1 MGWLDRFEMAER
13 GTTVGTELLA
23 GVTTFASMA
32 YILFVNPHILA
43 AAGMDEHAVLIATAL
58 AAGVG
63 SILMGL
69 IANLPF
75 AMAPGMGMNAYFA
88 YTVCLDMKIP
98 WQTAL
103 AAVFLDGV
111 IFLILSLLPIRSRL
125 IAEIPFNIK
134 LATAAAIGLFI
145 ALIGMQNIGL
155 VAADPATMLTA
166 GKLTPAVLLALGG
179 LWLMAALLQR
189 KTHSAFLLGI
199 LAVALVS
206 FFVPEKPGGPMITTL
221 SEFQW
226 PHPADITRGFGK
238 LDFGGAEKLGLAM
251 IVFTFTFV
259 SLFDTAGTFVGLA
272 LRLGWIDKDK
282 PIFEGAGRGLLAE
295 SFAIMFGALA
305 GTSTNATYIESASGI
320 AQGGRTGL
328 TAISTG
334 ILFLLS
340 VFLAPVMGLIPKQ
353 ATGPVMILVGLL
365 MLEPLLKL
373 ELDDYTESVPAFM
386 ALIVVPFTFS
396 IANGLICGIVS
407 YAVLKV
413 ITGRVREITPTMW
426 ILTILCLISATR
438 LE

>member
-1 MGWLDRFEMAER
+1 MGLLDRFQMTER
-13 GTTVGTELLA
+13 ETTTSTEVLA
-23 GVTTFASMA
+23 GITTFASMA

-43 AAGMDEHAVLIATAL
+43 AAGMDERAVLIATAL

-75 AMAPGMGMNAYFA
+75 AIAPGMGMNAYFA
-88 YTVCLDMKIP
+88 FTVCLDMKIP

-125 IAEIPFNIK
+125 IAEIPYNIK

-145 ALIGMQNIGL
+145 AFIGLQNIGL
-155 VAADPATMLTA
+155 VVADKATLVDN
-166 GKLTPAVLLALGG
+166 GKLTPAVLLAIGG

-189 KTHSAFLLGI
+189 KTPAALLIGI
-199 LAVALVS
+199 AAVTVAS
-206 FFVPEKPGGPMITTL
+206 FFVPADAGGMISTL
-221 SEFQW
+221 NEIVLPDPSV
-226 PHPADITRGFGK
+226 ITMGFGK
-238 LDFGGAEKLGLAM
+238 LDFAGAQQLGFAM

-272 LRLGWIDKDK
+272 MRLGWINKEK
-282 PIFEGAGRGLLAE
+282 QIFEGAGKGLLAE
-295 SFAIMFGALA
+295 SFAIMFGAVA
-305 GTSTNATYIESASGI
+305 GTSTNTTYIESASGI

-328 TAISTG
+328 TAIVVG
-334 ILFLLS
+334 LLFLLS
-340 VFLAPVMGLIPKQ
+340 MVFAPLAGLIPKQ
-353 ATGPVMILVGLL
+353 ATGPVMILVGFL

-373 ELDDYTESVPAFM
+373 ELDDLTEAIPAFM
-386 ALIVVPFTFS
+386 TLIVVPFTFS

-407 YAVLKV
+407 YSVLKV
-413 ITGRVREITPTMW
+413 ITGRGREITPTMW
-426 ILTILCLISATR
+426 MLTILCLLSATR
-438 LE
+438 LD